1 MLSIRIYQFTI
12 IIIKLLHDSKL
23 PITNTNNNDWNW
35 QSTTGNNEVNSL
47 LSVMNLTISKNK
59 QYHVLIV
66 MFLELFAFCDG
77 LFQQL
82 CEVCWSTEIKTLEYI
97 SVLLDY
103 LFASIKIGVVHSS
116 VDGETVVNL
125 LICVKIR
132 MWDSSPKTIDRHKF
146 IIVIVQK
153 NVRNLP

>member
-1 MLSIRIYQFTI
+1 MLAIRIYQFTI

-23 PITNTNNNDWNW
+23 PITNANNNDRNW
-35 QSTTGNNEVNSL
+35 QPATGNNEVNSL
-47 LSVMNLTISKNK
+47 LSVMNLTISKDE

-82 CEVCWSTEIKTLEYI
+82 CEVSWSTEIQTLEYI

-103 LFASIKIGVVHSS
+103 LLASIKVGVVHPS

-125 LICVKIR
+125 FICVETR
-132 MWDSSPKTIDRHKF
+132 M
-146 IIVIVQK
+146 
-153 NVRNLP
+153 